1 MNTEQKNPA
10 TQQNAPQK
18 KKVDLSTVS
27 GFEKVWKNYEK
38 TVMSLLV
45 NKYGISVEEFMANAV
60 NSVRKNPDLLKCTP
74 KSLFGAMLLSAEC
87 GLKFNT
93 PSQHAYI
100 IPYKG
105 EAQFQIG
112 YQGLIEIMYRNP
124 KVIKIDGQAV
134 FENDTFDYGYGL
146 TPYLTHKPFRGG
158 NRGSVTSVYAVVKL
172 QGSDEPIFTVV
183 EKDELDAIKNLSPAK
198 NSKFSPYNSGT
209 DVHHW
214 MEVKVAIKKIS
225 KLIPKTSEIA
235 NVIDLDNKVSSRFK
249 ASADII
255 ENPNDIAS
263 VHFSE
268 ETIFGGAFDSYAE
281 VVDDSV
287 KTTETKPTETVAT
300 PIEPKVENKNTTP
313 ETVIPKTISVKGKSV
328 SVTETEVK
336 EDKKDSKYG
345 VSVSDVES
353 ISDDLEI
360 GKKEDNTATPNSS
373 LFDE

>member
-10 TQQNAPQK
+10 TQQTAPQK
-18 KKVDLSTVS
+18 KKIDLSTIK
-27 GFEKVWKNYEK
+27 GFEEVWKNYEK
-38 TVMSLLV
+38 TIMSLLV

-93 PSQHAYI
+93 PSQHAYV

-158 NRGSVTSVYAVVKL
+158 NRGSLTSVYAVVKL
-172 QGSDEPIFTVV
+172 QGSDEPVFCVV
-183 EKDELDAIKNLSPAK
+183 EKQELDAIKNLSPAK

-249 ASADII
+249 ASADIL
-255 ENPNDIAS
+255 ENPNDIAG

-281 VVDDSV
+281 VVEETT
-287 KTTETKPTETVAT
+287 KTTESATAKNVAT
-300 PIEPKVENKNTTP
+300 PIEPKVENKTTAP
-313 ETVIPKTISVKGKSV
+313 ETIIPKTISVEGKSV
-328 SVTETEVK
+328 NVTEKKEVK
-336 EDKKDSKYG
+336 KEVKYG
-345 VSVSDVES
+345 VSVTDIEN

-360 GKKEDNTATPNSS
+360 GKTEENTATPNSS

>member
-1 MNTEQKNPA
+1 MSTEQKNPA
-10 TQQNAPQK
+10 TQQTATTK

-27 GFEKVWKNYEK
+27 GFEQVWKNYEK

-146 TPYLTHKPFRGG
+146 TPYLTKLPLPSLVILRMYPPAGILSEAVE
-158 NRGSVTSVYAVVKL
+158 RSSV
-172 QGSDEPIFTVV
+172 
-183 EKDELDAIKNLSPAK
+183 LD
-198 NSKFSPYNSGT
+198 SGT
-209 DVHHW
+209 
-214 MEVKVAIKKIS
+214 
-225 KLIPKTSEIA
+225 
-235 NVIDLDNKVSSRFK
+235 SS
-249 ASADII
+249 A
-255 ENPNDIAS
+255 
-263 VHFSE
+263 
-268 ETIFGGAFDSYAE
+268 Y
-281 VVDDSV
+281 
-287 KTTETKPTETVAT
+287 
-300 PIEPKVENKNTTP
+300 
-313 ETVIPKTISVKGKSV
+313 
-328 SVTETEVK
+328 
-336 EDKKDSKYG
+336 
-345 VSVSDVES
+345 
-353 ISDDLEI
+353 
-360 GKKEDNTATPNSS
+360 SS
-373 LFDE
+373 

>member
-1 MNTEQKNPA
+1 MNTEQ
-10 TQQNAPQK
+10 QNAETPQTATPK
-18 KKVDLSTVS
+18 KKFDLSTVK
-27 GFEKVWKNYEK
+27 GFEQVWKNYEK

-124 KVIKIDGQAV
+124 KVMKIDGQAV

-146 TPYLTHKPFRGG
+146 TPYLTHKPFRGT
-158 NRGSVTSVYAVVKL
+158 NRGSLTSVYAVVKL
-172 QGSDEPIFTVV
+172 KGSDEPIFTVV
-183 EKDELDAIKNLSPAK
+183 EKQELDSVKNLSSAK

-209 DVHHW
+209 DIHHW
-214 MEVKVAIKKIS
+214 MEIKVAIKKIS
-225 KLIPKTSEIA
+225 KLIPKTSEIS

-249 ASADII
+249 ASADILQ
-255 ENPNDIAS
+255 NPNDIAT
-263 VHFSE
+263 VQFQE
-268 ETIFGGAFDSYAE
+268 ETIFGSAFDSYSE
-281 VVDDSV
+281 VIEEPTKESSTIVDY
-287 KTTETKPTETVAT
+287 VA
-300 PIEPKVENKNTTP
+300 
-313 ETVIPKTISVKGKSV
+313 KTIDAESIDVTTKANNVELKSV
-328 SVTETEVK
+328 NITEKKEVK
-336 EDKKDSKYG
+336 KETKYG
-345 VSVSDVES
+345 VSLTDVEN
-353 ISDDLEI
+353 ISENLKI
-360 GKKEDNTATPNSS
+360 GKTEENTSTPNSS

>member
-10 TQQNAPQK
+10 TQQTAPQK

-60 NSVRKNPDLLKCTP
+60 NSVRKNTDLLKCTP

-124 KVIKIDGQAV
+124 KVVKIDGQAV

-158 NRGSVTSVYAVVKL
+158 NRGSLTSVYAVVKL

-183 EKDELDAIKNLSPAK
+183 EKKELDAIKELSPAK

-255 ENPNDIAS
+255 ENPNDIAN

-287 KTTETKPTETVAT
+287 KTTASKPTENIVASVQ
-300 PIEPKVENKNTTP
+300 PKKESNPVP
-313 ETVIPKTISVKGKSV
+313 AETLIPKTIPVEGKSIN
-328 SVTETEVK
+328 SVEKKEVK
-336 EDKKDSKYG
+336 KETKYG
-345 VSVSDVES
+345 VSLTDIEN
-353 ISDDLEI
+353 ISENLEI
-360 GKKEDNTATPNSS
+360 GNKEENTATPNSS

>member
-1 MNTEQKNPA
+1 MSTEQKNPA
-10 TQQNAPQK
+10 TQQTAPAK
-18 KKVDLSTVS
+18 KKVDLSTIK
-27 GFEKVWKNYEK
+27 GFEEVWKNYEK
-38 TVMSLLV
+38 TIMSLLV

-124 KVIKIDGQAV
+124 KVVKIDGQAV

-158 NRGSVTSVYAVVKL
+158 NRGSITSVYAVVKL
-172 QGSDEPIFTVV
+172 QGSDEPVFCVV
-183 EKDELDAIKNLSPAK
+183 EKQELDAIKNLSPAK

-249 ASADII
+249 ASADIL
-255 ENPNDIAS
+255 ENPNDIAG

-281 VVDDSV
+281 VVEEPA
-287 KTTETKPTETVAT
+287 KTTETATNKNVAT
-300 PIEPKVENKNTTP
+300 PIEPKVENKTTAP
-313 ETVIPKTISVKGKSV
+313 EMVIPKTISVEGKSINV
-328 SVTETEVK
+328 AEKKEVK
-336 EDKKDSKYG
+336 KETKYG
-345 VSVSDVES
+345 VSLTDVEN
-353 ISDDLEI
+353 ISENLEI
-360 GKKEDNTATPNSS
+360 GKTEEKNDTPNSS

>member
-10 TQQNAPQK
+10 TQQTATTK
-18 KKVDLSTVS
+18 KKLDLSTVQ
-27 GFEKVWKNYEK
+27 GFEQVWKNYEK

-124 KVIKIDGQAV
+124 KVVKIDGQAV

-146 TPYLTHKPFRGG
+146 TPYLTHKPFRGA
-158 NRGSVTSVYAVVKL
+158 NRGSLTSVYAVVKL

-183 EKDELDAIKNLSPAK
+183 ERQELDAIKELSPAK

-255 ENPNDIAS
+255 ENPNDIAN

-268 ETIFGGAFDSYAE
+268 ETVFGGAFDSYAE

-287 KTTETKPTETVAT
+287 KTTATKPAENVVASVQTKKESNPAPAET
-300 PIEPKVENKNTTP
+300 I
-313 ETVIPKTISVKGKSV
+313 IPKTIPVEGKSV
-328 SVTETEVK
+328 DAV
-336 EDKKDSKYG
+336 KKDSKYG
-345 VSVSDVES
+345 VSATDVES
-353 ISDDLEI
+353 ISDNLEI
-360 GKKEDNTATPNSS
+360 GKTEEKKVTPNNS
-373 LFDE
+373 LFED

>member
-1 MNTEQKNPA
+1 
-10 TQQNAPQK
+10 
-18 KKVDLSTVS
+18 
-27 GFEKVWKNYEK
+27 
-38 TVMSLLV
+38 
-45 NKYGISVEEFMANAV
+45 
-60 NSVRKNPDLLKCTP
+60 CTP

-146 TPYLTHKPFRGG
+146 TPYLTHKPFRNGD
-158 NRGSVTSVYAVVKL
+158 RGKLTSVYAVVKL
-172 QGSDEPIFTVV
+172 QGAEEPIFTVV
-183 EKDELDAIKNLSPAK
+183 EKQELDAIKNLSSAK

-209 DVHHW
+209 DIHHW

-225 KLIPKTSEIA
+225 KLIPKTSEIS
-235 NVIDLDNKVSSRFK
+235 NIIDLDNKISSRYK

-255 ENPNDIAS
+255 ENPNDIAN

-281 VVDDSV
+281 VVEEPV
-287 KTTETKPTETVAT
+287 KQ
-300 PIEPKVENKNTTP
+300 KVENPVAPAEN
-313 ETVIPKTISVKGKSV
+313 VIEKTISVEAKVVDKV
-328 SVTETEVK
+328 EK
-336 EDKKDSKYG
+336 KQDKKETKYG
-345 VSVSDVES
+345 VSATDVES
-353 ISDDLEI
+353 LSENLDL
-360 GKKEDNTATPNSS
+360 GKPTEDTNTPNSS
-373 LFDE
+373 LFD